1 MSVITVT
8 GANGHLGRLVVQQL
22 LKKGVKPADLRV
34 SVRDVTKSADLR
46 AQGIDIRHGDFDDF
60 PSISDAFTGSDSV
73 LIISTDKVGSRID
86 QHLRAVQAAK
96 EVGVKHIAYTS
107 LVRAVINPLTGEEA
121 PLAVE
126 HRATEK
132 AIFES
137 GLAYTILRN
146 SFYAEIS
153 ILPVIQAL
161 TSGVYTSSLGDTP
174 LGCAARMDYA
184 EAAAQVLTQPGHE
197 NQVYELTTPTAWT
210 ILDLVR
216 VVRKVSG
223 KLLELREVSDADLT
237 NSMRAG
243 GVPEANIQMAVGMNQ
258 MMRLGMVS
266 LVSPDLERVLGRPVT
281 SLEEQVRTLI
291 KGV

>member
-1 MSVITVT
+1 MSIITVT

-22 LKKGVKPADLRV
+22 LKKGVKPVDLRV

-60 PSISDAFTGSDSV
+60 LSIRDAFTGSDSV
-73 LIISTDKVGSRID
+73 LVISTDKVGSRID

-96 EVGVKHIAYTS
+96 DAGVKHIAYTS

-137 GLAYTILRN
+137 GLPYTILRN
-146 SFYAEIS
+146 SFYAENS

-197 NQVYELTTPTAWT
+197 NRVYELTTPTAWT

-223 KLLELREVSDADLT
+223 KPLELREVSDTDLT

-243 GVPEANIQMAVGMNQ
+243 GVPEANIQMVVGMNQ

>member
-22 LKKGVKPADLRV
+22 LKKGVKPVDLRV

-60 PSISDAFTGSDSV
+60 LSIRDAFTGSDSV
-73 LIISTDKVGSRID
+73 LVISTDKVGSRID
-86 QHLRAVQAAK
+86 QHLRAVKAAK
-96 EVGVKHIAYTS
+96 EAGVKHIAYTS

-146 SFYAEIS
+146 SFYAENS

-223 KLLELREVSDADLT
+223 KPLELHEVSDADLT

-243 GVPEANIQMAVGMNQ
+243 GVPEANIQMVVGMNQ
-258 MMRLGMVS
+258 MIRLGMVS

-291 KGV
+291 IGV